1 MQATELIDA
10 ANREMAENIYRPIV
24 MQSSINTM
32 MGIVGLVQLA
42 SRHPG
47 IGPEMRQGARAWVE
61 SVRIYCLNEGWPALA
76 ALIETGWEPVSP
88 ETTQSEGDHGKTD
101 HA

>member
-10 ANREMAENIYRPIV
+10 ADREMAQNIHRPIII
-24 MQSSINTM
+24 QSSINTM

-47 IGPEMRQGARAWVE
+47 ISPEMRQGARAWVE
-61 SVRIYCLNEGWPALA
+61 SVRIYYLNEGWPALA
-76 ALIETGWEPVSP
+76 ALIETGWEPAAP
-88 ETTQSEGDHGKTD
+88 ETDN
-101 HA
+101 AP